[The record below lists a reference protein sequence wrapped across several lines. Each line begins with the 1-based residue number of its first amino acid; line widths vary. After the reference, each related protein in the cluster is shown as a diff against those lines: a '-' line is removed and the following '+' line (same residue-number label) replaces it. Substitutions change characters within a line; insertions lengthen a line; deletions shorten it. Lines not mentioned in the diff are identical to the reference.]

1 MRRKIPTTGA
11 AFCMFGH
18 FAPAYPRN
26 RQVRAA
32 LEGLGHDV
40 VDVQCEG
47 PVYRRWPRLARAA
60 RAQKFDVMWVAFLG
74 YSDVPLAWVLS
85 RWRRVPLVF
94 DAFILL
100 HDTFVTDRTSVR
112 RRSPA
117 ALFLRVLEVVACHL
131 ADVVVVDTIDHAER
145 FARRTRLDPARIRVV
160 HVGSDHE
167 TPCAPGNTSAADMR
181 DTTPFTVAF
190 CGSFMPLHGADV
202 IVQAAARLD
211 DQPDIRFVLIGD
223 GQTKTA
229 VVQLADSLGCH
240 HVSFLGA
247 QRGEELR
254 ALLCGADILLGVFGA
269 SEKAMVVVP
278 NKVVDA
284 LALAKPLITA
294 DTPAVRRLFDPS
306 RVRTVP
312 PRDASALADAILDLR
327 ADPAA
332 RASLGRA
339 GRAAYEE
346 SFSPHALQA
355 ELAAV
360 LHAAG
365 E

>member
-1 MRRKIPTTGA
+1 MRARIPTTGA

-60 RAQKFDVMWVAFLG
+60 RARKFDVVWVAFLG
-74 YSDVPLAWVLS
+74 YSDVPLAWIIS

-112 RRSPA
+112 RWAPA
-117 ALFLRVLEVVACHL
+117 ALFLRALEIVACHL
-131 ADVVVVDTIDHAER
+131 ADVVVVDTVDHAER
-145 FARRTRLDPARIRVV
+145 FARRTRLDPARIRVL

-167 TPCAPGNTSAADMR
+167 APCAHQTVPAGSRSDAA
-181 DTTPFTVAF
+181 PLTVAF
-190 CGSFMPLHGADV
+190 CGSFMPLHGTDV

-211 DQPDIRFVLIGD
+211 DRPEIRFVLVGD
-223 GQTKTA
+223 GQTKAAA
-229 VVQLADSLGCH
+229 VRLAGSLGCR
-240 HVSFLGA
+240 HVSFLGPC
-247 QRGEELR
+247 RGDELR
-254 ALLCGADILLGVFGA
+254 SVLCAADILLGVFGA
-269 SEKAMVVVP
+269 SEKTMVVVP

-284 LALAKPLITA
+284 LALGKPTITA
-294 DTPAVRRLFDPS
+294 DTPAIRRMLDS
-306 RVRTVP
+306 TRLRTVP
-312 PRDASALADAILDLR
+312 PRDPQALADAILDL
-327 ADPAA
+327 ASDGPV

-339 GRAAYEE
+339 GRAAYDNL
-346 SFSPHALQA
+346 FSTAALRDEMA
-355 ELAAV
+355 EIIRTA
-360 LHAAG
+360 
-365 E
+365 